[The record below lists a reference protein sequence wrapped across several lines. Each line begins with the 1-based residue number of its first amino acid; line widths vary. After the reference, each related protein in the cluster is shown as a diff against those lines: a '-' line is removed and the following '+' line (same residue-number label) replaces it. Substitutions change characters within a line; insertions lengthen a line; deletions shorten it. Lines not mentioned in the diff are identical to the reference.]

1 MAAKDDG
8 GPLSGTRV
16 LELAGLGPAPF
27 CGMLLA
33 DLGAEVVQVRRPGAE
48 PGKDDVLQRGKR
60 GIEIDLKHESG
71 AEAVLAL
78 AERAD
83 VLLEGFRPGVAE
95 RLGIGPEQ
103 CWTRNPALVYG
114 RMTGWGQ
121 EGPLAH
127 AAGHDIDYIALT
139 GMLHTLGRAGG
150 PPQVPAN
157 LVGDFGGGAMY
168 LAVGVLAAALNARST
183 GRGQVVDASIVDGAA
198 HLGSMLY
205 GMLSAGG
212 WSTSRGTN
220 LLDTGAPYY
229 DVYETADG
237 EHMAVGPLEPRFYD
251 ELVERLGLTGE
262 VPDRDDPANWPAL
275 RSRLADTFAQRT
287 RQEWT
292 ELFDGTDACVAPV
305 LSMTEAREHP
315 HMRDRGVFVDRDGVV
330 QPAPAPRFSATPNPP
345 TAGVRGAP
353 EGAAVLR
360 DWQVTDIDDV
370 LGSGAV
376 RPAPEGA

>member
-1 MAAKDDG
+1 
-8 GPLSGTRV
+8 V
-16 LELAGLGPAPF
+16 ELAGLGPAPF

-33 DLGAEVVQVRRPGAE
+33 DLGAEVVQVRRPGAG

-60 GIEIDLKHESG
+60 GVEIDLKHEAG
-71 AEAVLAL
+71 PDAVLAL

-95 RLGIGPEQ
+95 RLGLGPEQ
-103 CWTRNPALVYG
+103 CWQRNPALVFG

-127 AAGHDIDYIALT
+127 SAGHDIDYIALT

-168 LAVGVLAAALNARST
+168 LAVGVLAATLNARST
-183 GRGQVVDASIVDGAA
+183 GQGQVVDASIVDGAA
-198 HLGSMLY
+198 HLGSMLF
-205 GMLSAGG
+205 GMLAAGG
-212 WSTSRGTN
+212 WSTERGTN

-229 DVYETADG
+229 DVYETSDG
-237 EHMAVGPLEPRFYD
+237 EHVAVGPLEPRFYD
-251 ELVERLGLTGE
+251 ELVERLGLTGQL
-262 VPDRDDPANWPAL
+262 PDRDDPANWPAL
-275 RSRLADTFAQRT
+275 RDALAKTFAQRT
-287 RQEWT
+287 RAEWA
-292 ELFDGTDACVAPV
+292 ELFEGTDACVAPV

-315 HMRDRGVFVDRDGVV
+315 HMRERGVFTDRDGVV

-345 TAGVRGAP
+345 TSGVRSEA
-353 EGAAVLR
+353 EAEAVLR
-360 DWQVTDIDDV
+360 DWQVPDIDEV
-370 LGSGAV
+370 LASGAV
-376 RPAPEGA
+376 RPATEGA